1 MKKNLTKVGNSWALL
16 FTKTIIE
23 LLDIDPEND
32 KIEMEVENKVLKIK
46 KSIEE

>member
-1 MKKNLTKVGNSWALL
+1 MKKSLTKIGNSWALL